1 MTRYEL
7 DGRAA
12 IVTGA
17 GAGIGEASAWTLAFS
32 GASVLV
38 VDLDDERAERVA
50 AAISGHGG
58 SALSHAADVSDPE
71 HVEAMVARGGRAGPA
86 AHCR

>member
-17 GAGIGEASAWTLAFS
+17 GAGIGEASARTLAFS

-38 VDLDDERAERVA
+38 VLEEGEEGGGAFACDGDEQAAGRLRVEEE
-50 AAISGHGG
+50 G
-58 SALSHAADVSDPE
+58 SEFFADK
-71 HVEAMVARGGRAGPA
+71 
-86 AHCR
+86 